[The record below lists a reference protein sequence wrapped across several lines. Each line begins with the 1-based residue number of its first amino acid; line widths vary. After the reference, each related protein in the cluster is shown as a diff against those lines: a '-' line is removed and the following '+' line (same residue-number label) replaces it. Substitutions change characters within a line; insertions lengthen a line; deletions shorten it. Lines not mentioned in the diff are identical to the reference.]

1 MGVRCLV
8 LHALGYYRVY
18 KGLLSIGGPL
28 PPYPLPYSLNPP
40 CPYRGRSLMVQGF
53 ISLVGGLPPGGA
65 VGAWGM
71 GIGGIEIGDQ
81 WNCMLY
87 R

>member
-1 MGVRCLV
+1 M
-8 LHALGYYRVY
+8 
-18 KGLLSIGGPL
+18 
-28 PPYPLPYSLNPP
+28 
-40 CPYRGRSLMVQGF
+40 
-53 ISLVGGLPPGGA
+53 PPGGA